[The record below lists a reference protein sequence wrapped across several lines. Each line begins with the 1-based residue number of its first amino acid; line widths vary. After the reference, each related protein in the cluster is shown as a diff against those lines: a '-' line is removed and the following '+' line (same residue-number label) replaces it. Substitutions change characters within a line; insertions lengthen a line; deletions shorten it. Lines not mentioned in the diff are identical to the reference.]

1 MKHYGGLLMISS
13 KKYVDMT
20 LKNNHLV
27 ANKSL
32 GQNFLINNDIV
43 KATINALDLK
53 KDDEVLEI
61 GPGLGALSEQILSN
75 DCYLTAI
82 EIDKNMVDILE
93 NTFSDNKKF
102 TIVNQDILKFDIAD
116 FINHKTK
123 KIKIVSNLP
132 YYITSQILN
141 KIILSDLDFDCFIAM
156 MQKEVGKKII
166 NPTRKDLNPLQVILQ
181 MEYEVSIVKYVSKND
196 FLPRPEVDSI
206 ILSFKKNKSSYLL
219 NKQFFIE
226 FLKFVFQNRRKT
238 IIKNLS
244 EKYPRDRLLNIF
256 KKLNLSEDKRI
267 DEIELD
273 EIINLYNFLV

>member
-53 KDDEVLEI
+53 KDDEILEI

-166 NPTRKDLNPLQVILQ
+166 NPTRKDLNPLQIILQ

-244 EKYPRDRLLNIF
+244 EKYPRDRLLDIF

-273 EIINLYNFLV
+273 EIIKLYNFLI

>member
-43 KATINALDLK
+43 KATINTLDLK

-166 NPTRKDLNPLQVILQ
+166 NPTRKDLNPLQIILQ

-267 DEIELD
+267 DELD
-273 EIINLYNFLV
+273 LQEIINLYNFLV

>member
-53 KDDEVLEI
+53 KDDEILEI

-166 NPTRKDLNPLQVILQ
+166 NPTRKDLNPLQIILQ

-273 EIINLYNFLV
+273 EIII

>member
-166 NPTRKDLNPLQVILQ
+166 NPTRKDLNPLQIILQ

-273 EIINLYNFLV
+273 EIIKLYNFLI